1 MDAASSREARISS
14 LPEHVQEKLRSRLA
28 GRAGGGRNT
37 IESVDRSGTLPLS
50 FAQQRLWFMTEYERD
65 STENNSGLSLR
76 LTGPL
81 DVAAF
86 RAALDAVVARH
97 EPLRTTFA
105 AEEGVARQIV
115 RPEAELP
122 FRFVDLADPADP
134 DGDSH
139 EAERECDRLISAAM
153 AEPYDLH
160 TGPLVRALLVR
171 VGGEEYRF
179 LLAMHHIVTDGA
191 SMEIIVRELRAY
203 YAAALRG
210 DVGAAGLPPLAVQ
223 YADYAAWQRRRFAG
237 SALDRHVG
245 YWRERLDGLEP
256 LELPTDR
263 PRPAV
268 RGGAGAVHAFTL
280 PADVAAGLRNA
291 GRDQGASLFVML
303 TAVTQLLMARHSGQ
317 DDIAVGTAV
326 PGRERAEVENL
337 VGFFINILVL
347 RSRIDQTRSFTE
359 YLAEVRETV
368 LEAFE
373 HQDVP
378 FERLV
383 EILAP
388 ERDTSRTPLVQS
400 MVVLQNT
407 PVESAEFEGVR
418 VARGTLARQE
428 SPYDVSWEFEEDKE
442 EELHCAIEYS
452 TDLFDRATIERLGRH
467 FVVLARAL
475 VTDPERRLDEAEL
488 LTAEELA
495 GLLADGKSV
504 ARPEAAAGTIPARFA
519 EQADRTPDAPALTSG
534 DEETLTTLTYR
545 QLDEHANR
553 LAHHLI
559 DCGVRPEEPVA
570 VCLPRGIDLVVS
582 ILAVL
587 KAGGA
592 YLPVDPAL
600 PQDRVAWMLAES
612 GVRVAVTVDALTGLL
627 PDGFLGG
634 SGGSGNSVRA
644 EESGGLDRSVDAD
657 SPDRP
662 GTVVAVDR
670 LRDRIAALPSRTP
683 RVAVAASNT
692 AYVIY
697 TSGSTGRPKGVLGL
711 HGGLLSRWAW
721 FAETYPEWRDAVVCA
736 KSSVSFLDSATEI
749 LGTLV
754 HGGRIILASDDE
766 AKDPLALARLIER
779 HRVERM
785 TLVPSLLS
793 VLLDEID
800 PDALASCRCW
810 ISSGEPLSRAL
821 AARFREQLPHARL
834 LNLYG
839 SSEISADSLVWE
851 AEGPDVRIGRP
862 VWNNQVYV
870 LDSRL
875 RPVPRG
881 VPGELYVAGA
891 GLARGYA
898 NRPDRTAERFIA
910 DPFDPSGRLF
920 RTGDLVRWTSDGTLE
935 HLGRADDQVKVRGF
949 RIEPGEIEAALR
961 RHPAISDAAIVVR
974 DDRQGTAR
982 LAGYVVPAEG
992 HSVPA
997 ARELRD
1003 LIRQSLPDY
1012 MVPAAFVPI
1021 AALPLT
1027 SSGKLDRRALPT
1039 PDWAESAEYLAPRT
1053 DTERALAAI
1062 WAEVLGTEQVGAEDD
1077 FFSLGGHSLLA
1088 TRVISRIRSGLGA
1101 ELTVRHL
1108 FEAPRLADLAATLD
1122 ALAGT
1127 SAPNASARGGADDAD
1142 TAGQRAN
1149 AIVPASREGRLPLSF
1164 AQERL
1169 WFLDDFAPGAA
1180 EYNVCGTLRLTG
1192 ALDLPALRAAVAG
1205 LVARHEALRTTFET
1219 VDGLGTQVVHD
1230 TMDVA
1235 VRTTEPGTDSELDAV
1250 LRAEAA
1256 APFDLAAGPLLRV
1269 LLATTDEDS
1278 HTLMLT
1284 MHHIVTDGWSMG
1296 VITREL
1302 SALYTGAVRAEDAD
1316 LRPLPIQYPDY
1327 AVWQRGRLAGDTLDG
1342 QLAYWRG
1349 QLDGLEPLEL
1359 PTDRPRPAV
1368 RTSAGALHAFEVPE
1382 ELTRLLAGAGRARG
1396 ASLFMTL
1403 TAITQLLLARYTG
1416 RTDIALG
1423 TGVSGRERAELED
1436 LVGFFVNTLVL
1447 RTTVDESESFDQLL
1461 ARVRTTVLDAFAHQD
1476 VPFSR
1481 LIEELAPERD
1491 TSRTPLVQAMLVLQ
1505 NTPRAEFDLPG
1516 LRAEA
1521 IPSVREASQFDITFA
1536 FSEQDG
1542 RLIAAAEYSTDLF
1555 DAVTVERLCRHW
1567 VDLAGVVVGGPG
1579 GRLSGVGLL
1588 SADERGLF
1596 AGGWG
1601 VSGVGAGVVP
1611 VTLPGL
1617 VASRV
1622 VSGAGVVAVVCG
1634 GVSLSYGELGVRVER
1649 LAARLSAEGVGVES
1663 RVGVCLPRS
1672 VEWLVALL
1680 AVVRAGGVYVPLDP
1694 EWPAERMEFV
1704 TADSGVQL
1712 VIDEEMLGTLA
1723 NASASSAVPV
1733 GPVLLD
1739 SAAYVIYTSGSTGR
1753 PKGVVV
1759 SHRGIAGF
1767 AAAMVERFELDG
1779 SARVLQLASA
1789 GFDASV
1795 MELLMALGGGGTL
1808 VIPEGGRPLAGQEL
1822 LDVFTGERITH
1833 SLVPPTILGSMPAGE
1848 LPDLRVLVTGG
1859 EALGSELVGRWSAGR
1874 AMFNAYGPTEVTVAA
1889 SISGR
1894 LEAAAA
1900 GTPPIG
1906 VPVADARV
1914 WVLDAWLRPVPV
1926 GVPGELY
1933 VAGPGLARGY
1943 LGRAGLSAERFV
1955 ADPFGSGGRLYRTGD
1970 VARWRVNGQLE
1981 YVGRGDDQVKV
1992 RGLRIELGEIEAVLA
2007 RHGSVGQVSVTVR
2020 EDRPGVKRIVAYV
2033 VPVGPDTGG
2042 VEAGV
2047 LREHA
2052 AAELPGYMV
2061 PSAFVV
2067 LDALPVNAS
2076 GKVDR
2081 KALPAPSDDPAGEYA
2096 APRNETER
2104 VLTAIWTDVL
2114 DVGRVGI
2121 HDNFF
2126 SLGGDSILSIQVVS
2140 RARQAGLEL
2149 SSRDV
2154 FARQTVAALAAGA
2167 SVADAGAGRS
2177 AAEQGVVAGEVG
2189 PTPVRDWFFA
2199 THTVSP
2205 AHFNM
2210 AMELELPPSTSLPA
2224 LREAVRALLF
2234 QHDALRTVFAQNAHG
2249 QWTGRIAPDFDLD
2262 RVLTL
2267 HDLTDAQAD
2276 REESAWQ
2283 ELKDAAQSGFSLED
2297 GPLVRVLV
2305 GTRAADRTLRVI
2317 IIAHHLVVD
2326 GVTWRIILED
2336 LRTAYARA
2344 AAGRAAELGPKT
2356 ASVQQWA
2363 ARLAEHTAAGGF
2375 DDQIPYWRSV
2385 MDGARTDIPLDH
2397 PGGAN
2402 TVADQAVVSGGL
2414 TREATEQLLQRVPAV
2429 YRTQIND
2436 ALLTALARTLRTW
2449 TGHDRIAVNLE
2460 GHGREELFEDIDLTR
2475 TVGWFTSI
2483 HPVALALPEGDDW
2496 AATIK
2501 RVKEQLRAVPDR
2513 GIGYGALR
2521 HLGDATAHHADPRIS
2536 FNYLG
2541 RLDMA
2546 GGADDWYRSATLNP
2560 GGEHSVREGRPHLL
2574 DVTAGLLDGRLVFSW
2589 HYSAGLHREETV
2601 QALVDDFAAEL
2612 SRFVAHCAEPDA
2624 GGCSP
2629 SDFPLV
2635 RLTQAEV
2642 DGIAGDGRGIED
2654 IYPLTPLQSG
2664 MLFHALAEP
2673 DSPAYLE
2680 QFAFTLDGVDDP
2692 ARLAN
2697 SWQRTVERSDALR
2710 VSLAWESVGEPV
2722 QVVHRRVTVPVTTLD
2737 WSGTDEAGQ
2746 EALLRDFLREDR
2758 ARGLDLTA
2766 APLMRVTLARTSD
2779 DVVRVV
2785 WTFHHLL
2792 LDGWSTSAFLSDVLG
2807 EYTALGGTAAAR
2819 RAAPPVDRGPF
2830 RDYVRWLGAQDHNAA
2845 EDYWRGVL
2853 AGFEE
2858 PVPLPYD
2865 RVPEQARRGQS
2876 SERVRVALEPGV
2888 AERVGGY
2895 ARRHR
2900 ITANALVQ
2908 GAWALV
2914 LAQYAGVS
2922 GGDSTGAGASD
2933 VVFGMTVSGRPADLP
2948 GAEDILGLFI
2958 NTLPV
2963 RVNAT
2968 PDQPV
2973 ADWLRQIQDGQSES
2987 RRYEYMALSDIETD
3001 VPAGASLFDSLVVFE
3016 NYPVDEA
3023 AAERHGLGVR
3033 AAEAVESTNYALT
3046 LIASATGDRLDMT
3059 LAYDPALF
3067 DSTTAERLSAQ
3078 LGNAVTGLVA
3088 HADSHVGDI
3097 DLLGEAERAAV
3108 VGEWSVGRIGEIPA
3122 AGASVVGAFGERVA
3136 AAPEAV
3142 AVECGDRTLTYRQLD
3157 SQADRLAR
3165 ALIERGVGAESRVA
3179 LLLER
3184 SADLLVAMLAVLKAG
3199 GAYVPLHSGY
3209 PQERLRQ
3216 VVEQSDALLVLTDR
3230 TVDEVG
3236 GVTAVTVDAEPV
3248 GDVSLPV
3255 RVPVGS
3261 LAYVMFTSGS
3271 TGVPKGVAVTHGDVV
3286 ALAADSRWSSGAHDK
3301 VLFHSPH
3308 SFDAA
3313 TYEVWVPLLRGGTVV
3328 VAEGE
3333 LSVAVVRDAV
3343 ACGVSGLW
3351 VTAALF
3357 GVLVEED
3364 AGCFAGLGEV
3374 WTGGDAVPAVAAE
3387 RMLAACPGTVLV
3399 NGYGPTESTTFA
3411 VAGPIVA
3418 EDAAGGSVPLGHVM
3432 DNTTGYVLDGALR
3445 PVGVGVP
3452 GELYLGGLGLAR
3464 GYHGRAGLTAE
3475 RFVADPFGS
3484 GERLYRT
3491 GDVVRWRSDGRLD
3504 FLGRGDGQVK
3514 IRGFRIELDEIQAV
3528 LMRYAD
3534 VGTATVVARE
3544 DRPGI
3549 KRLVAYVVA
3558 DGQLDVEA
3566 ARAHVAATLPEYM
3579 VPSAF
3584 VVLDELP
3591 LTVNGK
3597 VDRRALPAPGLD
3609 TAGEYVAPRTEAERV
3624 LAGIWAEVLGVER
3637 VGAHDD
3643 FFELGGDSISSLK
3656 VVSRIRAALGAGLS
3670 PRVLFDHPTVA
3681 GLAETVPAVEAARE
3695 VEEPATSG
3703 AIVPVARDGQLPMSL
3718 TQERLWFLE
3727 DFTPGSIEYNIV
3739 GALRLTGILDADA
3752 LRTAIAGL
3760 VDRHEALRTT
3770 FDSADGRGIQ
3780 VVHATLDV
3788 PVRTVTLSNP
3798 SGCDGLDAALR
3809 EESVTSFDLRT
3820 GPLVRVLLV
3829 RIAPSEHVLVLSM
3842 HHIVTDGWSM
3852 GVVTRELSELYA
3864 AAVRGEDARLPLLPV
3879 QYPDFA
3885 VWQRERLAGEALD
3898 SQIDYWRG
3906 QLEGL
3911 EPLELPTDRP
3921 RPLVRTA
3928 SGNTHIFAVPAE
3940 LTEQLGSLGRTRG
3953 ASLFMALMAVTQL
3966 LLSRYSGQRDIALGT
3981 AVSGREREELEGLVG
3996 FFVNTLVLRARID
4009 ESQSFDELLAGVRD
4023 TTLEAFAHQDVPF
4036 SRLIEELS
4044 PERDTSRTPL
4054 VQAMLTLQNTP
4065 GGAFHLPGL
4074 RIEEYE
4080 VPRTAAQ
4087 FEFGLHFQE
4096 SGDGGLVGVAEFNT
4110 DLFDA
4115 ETVERL
4121 CGHWVALAERVTAE
4135 PSVPLVRVGMLGAAE
4150 LERLLMGWAGPG
4162 VGVGERSVVELVQG
4176 RIDAAPGAVAVL
4188 GEGDVSLTYGELGVR
4203 VDRLARHLVSLGVGV
4218 ESRVGVSLPR
4228 SVDLVVAVL
4237 AVLRAG
4243 GAYVPL
4249 DPEYPGDR
4257 LEFMKADSGVRVV
4270 VDEAMLAGPL
4280 LVDAEV
4286 RVALPVSDSVSLLS
4300 AAYVIYTSGSTGWPK
4315 GVVVPHGAM
4324 AGLVRWA
4331 VSLGEE
4337 RFSRTLFSTSLNFD
4351 VSVFELFGTL
4361 AAGGTVEVVRD
4372 VLALTERDSWR
4383 GSLVSAVPSAFAGV
4397 LGQETDI
4404 SADLVVLAGEAFPA
4418 GLLEQTRQAMPGA
4431 VVANIYG
4438 PTEATVYATGW
4449 FSDADRVPE
4458 GPMVPIG
4465 RPVAGKATYV
4475 LDGGLS
4481 PAPVGVWGELYLGG
4495 GLARGYHGR
4504 SGLTSERFVADPFR
4518 SGGRLYRTG
4527 DVVRWRADGVLEYA
4541 GRGDDQVKVRGFRIE
4556 LGEIESVLT
4565 SHASVAQSVVVA
4577 REDRPGVKRLA
4588 AYLVAAAD
4596 TPLDVAVVREHVASA
4611 LPEYMVPAAFVVLD
4625 SLPLNANGKLDR
4637 RALPAP
4643 EFASADAAYTA
4654 PRTEAERILCGVWAE
4669 VLGLEQV
4676 GIEDNFFDLG
4686 GDSIISLQ
4694 VVSRARRAGLA
4705 LSSRDVFLHPT
4716 VITLASAVQISDD
4729 GADTLAE
4736 QGVLSGHVPTLPARE
4751 WFLDTHPVA
4760 PAHFNLSVVVA
4771 LAQDFDERALRA
4783 AVAAVLAQHDALRMT
4798 FRVGADGG
4806 RDAEYRSSVGVD
4818 SVLEIHELP
4827 DPLDAG
4833 RRWREIVLDAQSGFD
4848 LENGPLVRVVLG
4860 RPAPGRGGARLAL
4873 IAHHLVM
4880 DGVSLRVLMED
4891 LSTAYERIV
4900 AGRQPDL
4907 GPKGTSVRQWAARL
4921 AEHTARGGFDDQ
4933 IPYWSSVTEGAVTRL
4948 PVDHTDGHN
4957 TVASQRAV
4965 SVELTPEQTRA
4976 LLHDVPSVY
4985 RTHANDVLL
4994 AALARTL
5001 RTWTGQDRIAVNLEG
5016 HGREEIFDDTD
5027 LTRTVGWFTSIYPL
5041 ALALPEDADDWASA
5055 IKQVKEQ
5062 LRAVPDRGVG
5072 YGALRYLAGAPAG
5085 ELDPR
5090 ISFNYHGQFDV
5101 AGDTADGLL
5110 REALPGEGGDHAPAE
5125 RRPHLLDVVGA
5136 VQDGR
5141 LVFSWIYSADTYV
5154 EEMVRGVAEG
5164 FAAELVAFAEHCAE
5178 PGTGGCTP
5186 SDFPLVRL
5194 NQAEV
5199 DRIAGDGRDVEDIYP
5214 LTPLQ
5219 SGMLFHALAEP
5230 ESAAYLEQLAFT
5242 LEGTVDLDRLAR
5254 AWQRVVERSDALR
5267 VSLVWDDV
5275 PEPVQVVR
5283 RRVSLPV
5290 RRMDWSGADE
5300 AEHELLLRDFL
5311 VEDRERG
5318 MDLTAGPLLRVA
5330 LARLSDDAVRVV
5342 WTFHH
5347 LLLDG
5352 WSNSALLS
5360 DVIAEYAALDA
5371 APEPEPEPAAASAS
5385 VSDSDSDAAVP
5396 SAGRAPVSRGL
5407 FGDYVRWLADQDQ
5420 NAGREYWRA
5429 ALAGFGDPVALPFD
5443 RAPEQARGGGSSERI
5458 SVDVPPEVAA
5468 RVTGFV
5474 RRHRLT
5480 VNAVV
5485 QGAWALVLSQYA
5497 GSSDVVFG
5505 TTVSGRPA
5513 DLPGAEDILGL
5524 FINTLPVRV
5533 NVDPARSVSGWLG
5546 DLQAD
5551 MAESRQFEYVALS
5564 DIDSGVAAG
5573 ASLFDSLVVFE
5584 NYPVDTEAAARYGLT
5599 VRGVE
5604 AVESTNY
5611 ALTLVASAIG
5621 DQLEMT
5627 LAYDGALFDAST
5639 AEMLAARL
5647 SRAVTSLTDTADA
5660 PLGTLSL
5667 LPDEEW
5673 RRVSREWSVGAVG
5686 AADDRVSPRSLVESF
5701 AAQVAASPDAV
5712 ALVCGDVSLTY
5723 AQLDARAVRLA
5734 RVLAERGVGVESR
5747 VGLLLERSA
5756 DVVVAMLAV
5765 LKAGA
5770 AYVPLF
5776 AGYPDERLRQVV
5788 GQSGAALIVADGTLR
5803 ERAGVAGVPVIETAA
5818 EPVGDVSLPV
5828 RVPVGSLA
5836 YVMFTSGSTGVPKG
5850 VAVTHGDV

>member
-14 LPEHVQEKLRSRLA
+14 LPEHVQERLRSRLA
-28 GRAGGGRNT
+28 GRAGGGRNA
-37 IESVDRSGTLPLS
+37 IESVDRSKTLPLS
-50 FAQQRLWFMTEYERD
+50 FAQQRLWFMTEYQRD

-81 DVAAF
+81 DVVAF

-122 FRFVDLADPADP
+122 FRFVDLADSADP
-134 DGDSH
+134 
-139 EAERECDRLISAAM
+139 DRLISVAM
-153 AEPYDLH
+153 AEPYDLR

-171 VGGEEYRF
+171 VGAEEYRF

-210 DVGAAGLPPLAVQ
+210 DAGAAGLPPLPVQ
-223 YADYAAWQRRRFAG
+223 YADYAAWQRGRFSG

-280 PADVAAGLRNA
+280 PADVAAGIRNV
-291 GRDQGASLFVML
+291 GREQGASLFVTL

-359 YLAEVRETV
+359 FLAEVRETV

-407 PVESAEFEGVR
+407 PAESAEFEGVR

-428 SPYDVSWEFEEDKE
+428 SPYDVSWEFEEDE
-442 EELHCAIEYS
+442 EERLHCAIEYS
-452 TDLFDRATIERLGRH
+452 TDLFDPATVERLGRH

-475 VTDPERRLDEAEL
+475 VTAPDRRLDEAEL
-488 LTAEELA
+488 LTADELA

-504 ARPEAAAGTIPARFA
+504 ARPQAAAGTIPARFA
-519 EQADRTPDAPALTSG
+519 EQADRTPDAPALTYG
-534 DEETLTTLTYR
+534 DDATTLTYR
-545 QLDEHANR
+545 QLDERANQ

-592 YLPVDPAL
+592 YLPLDPAL
-600 PQDRVAWMLAES
+600 PRDRVAWMLAES
-612 GVRVAVTVDALTGLL
+612 GVRVAVTVDALTGPL
-627 PDGFLGG
+627 PDGFH
-634 SGGSGNSVRA
+634 
-644 EESGGLDRSVDAD
+644 
-657 SPDRP
+657 

-670 LRDRIAALPSRTP
+670 LRDGIAALPSHTP
-683 RVAVAASNT
+683 RVALAASNT

-721 FAETYPEWRDAVVCA
+721 FAETYPEWREAVVCA

-793 VLLDEID
+793 VLLDETD
-800 PDALASCRCW
+800 PAALASCRCW

-851 AEGPDVRIGRP
+851 ADGPDVRIGRP

-870 LDSRL
+870 LDGRL

-920 RTGDLVRWTSDGTLE
+920 RTGDLVRWTSDGALE

-1021 AALPLT
+1021 DALPLT
-1027 SSGKLDRRALPT
+1027 SSGKLDRRSLPT

-1062 WAEVLGTEQVGAEDD
+1062 WTEVLDTAQVGAEDD
-1077 FFSLGGHSLLA
+1077 FFALGGHSLLA
-1088 TRVISRIRSGLGA
+1088 TRVISRIRSGLGT

-1122 ALAGT
+1122 ALAGGT
-1127 SAPNASARGGADDAD
+1127 SGANDSAPGGADSAPGGDGPASTD
-1142 TAGQRAN
+1142 VQGGD

-1192 ALDLPALRAAVAG
+1192 TLDLPALRSAVAG

-1219 VDGLGTQVVHD
+1219 VDGHGTQVVHD
-1230 TMDVA
+1230 TMNVA
-1235 VRTTEPGTDSELDAV
+1235 VRTTAPGTDGELEAA

-1256 APFDLAAGPLLRV
+1256 APFDLATGPLLRA
-1269 LLATTDEDS
+1269 LLATTAEDT

-1302 SALYTGAVRAEDAD
+1302 SALYTGAVRGEDAG

-1327 AVWQRGRLAGDTLDG
+1327 AVWQRERLAGDTLDG

-1349 QLDGLEPLEL
+1349 KLEGLEPLEL

-1368 RTSAGALHAFEVPE
+1368 RTSAGALHQFEVPA
-1382 ELTRLLAGAGRARG
+1382 ELTRLLTGTGRARG
-1396 ASLFMTL
+1396 ASLFMVL
-1403 TAITQLLLARYTG
+1403 TAVTQLLLARYSG

-1461 ARVRTTVLDAFAHQD
+1461 DRVRTTVLDAFAHQD

-1521 IPSVREASQFDITFA
+1521 VPSVREASQFDITFA

-1542 RLIAAAEYSTDLF
+1542 RLLAAAEYSTDLF
-1555 DAVTVERLCRHW
+1555 DAVSVERLCRHW
-1567 VDLAGVVVGGPG
+1567 VELAGVVVGGSG
-1579 GRLSGVGLL
+1579 GVLSGVGLL
-1588 SADERGLF
+1588 SGAEWGLV

-1622 VSGAGVVAVVCG
+1622 AGAGGAGVGVAVVCG
-1634 GVSLSYGELGVRVER
+1634 GVSLSYGELGVWVER
-1649 LAARLSAEGVGVES
+1649 LAGVLVGRGVGVES

-1680 AVVRAGGVYVPLDP
+1680 AVVRVGGVYVPLDP
-1694 EWPAERMEFV
+1694 EWPVERMEFV
-1704 TADSGVQL
+1704 TADCGAEL
-1712 VIDEEMLGTLA
+1712 VIDEEMWEVLAAAAAAAAAASEAGSGTGSVPLPA
-1723 NASASSAVPV
+1723 PV
-1733 GPVLLD
+1733 GPVSLD

-1767 AAAMVERFELDG
+1767 TAAMVERFGLDA
-1779 SARVLQLASA
+1779 SSRVLQLASA

-1822 LDVFTGERITH
+1822 LDVFVGERITH
-1833 SLVPPTILGSMPAGE
+1833 SLVPPTVLGSVPAGE

-1889 SISGR
+1889 SVSGR
-1894 LEAAAA
+1894 LDPGT

-1914 WVLDAWLRPVPV
+1914 WVLDKWLRPVPV

-1943 LGRAGLSAERFV
+1943 LGRSGLTSERFV

-1970 VARWRVNGQLE
+1970 VVRWRVDGQLE

-1992 RGLRIELGEIEAVLA
+1992 RGLRIELGEIEAVLS
-2007 RHGSVGQVSVTVR
+2007 RLGVVGQTSVMVR

-2033 VPVGPDTGG
+2033 VPSVSGGGG
-2042 VEAGV
+2042 VESAV

-2052 AAELPGYMV
+2052 AAELPAYMV

-2081 KALPAPSDDPAGEYA
+2081 TALPAPSDEPADEYA

-2114 DVGRVGI
+2114 DAGRVGI

-2167 SVADAGAGRS
+2167 GAADTGQSTS
-2177 AAEQGVVAGEVG
+2177 AAEQDVVSGEVG

-2199 THTVSP
+2199 THTTDP

-2210 AMELELPPSTSLPA
+2210 AMEFELPPSTSLPA
-2224 LREAVRALLF
+2224 LREAVRALLLH
-2234 QHDALRTVFAQNAHG
+2234 HDALRTTFAQDAHG
-2249 QWTGRIAPDFDLD
+2249 RWSGRIAPGIDLD

-2267 HDLTDAQAD
+2267 HDLTDARAD
-2276 REESAWQ
+2276 HEDSAWQ
-2283 ELKDAAQSGFSLED
+2283 ELKDAAQSGFGLED

-2305 GTRAADRTLRVI
+2305 GTRAAGHTLRMIV
-2317 IIAHHLVVD
+2317 IAHHLVVD
-2326 GVTWRIILED
+2326 GVTWRILLED

-2344 AAGRAAELGPKT
+2344 AAGRPAELGPKT
-2356 ASVQQWA
+2356 ASVRQWA

-2375 DDQIPYWRSV
+2375 DDQIPYWTSV

-2402 TVADQAVVSGGL
+2402 TVADQAVVSGEL

-2449 TGHDRIAVNLE
+2449 TGHDRVAVNLE
-2460 GHGREELFEDIDLTR
+2460 GHGREELFDDLDLTR

-2483 HPVALALPEGDDW
+2483 HPVALALPAADDW

-2501 RVKEQLRAVPDR
+2501 QVKEQLRAVPDR

-2521 HLGDATAHHADPRIS
+2521 TLSDATAHHADPLIS

-2546 GGADDWYRSATLNP
+2546 GSADDWYRSAALNP

-2601 QALVDDFAAEL
+2601 RALVDDFAAEL
-2612 SRFVAHCAEPDA
+2612 SDFVAHCAEPDA

-2635 RLTQAEV
+2635 RLTQGEV
-2642 DGIAGDGRGIED
+2642 DRIAGDGREIED
-2654 IYPLTPLQSG
+2654 VYPLTPLQSG

-2680 QFAFTLDGVDDP
+2680 QFAFTLDGVDDL

-2697 SWQRTVERSDALR
+2697 AWQRTVERSDALR
-2710 VSLAWESVGEPV
+2710 VSLAWEAVGEPV
-2722 QVVHRRVTVPVTTLD
+2722 QMVHRQVTVPVTNLD

-2746 EALLRDFLREDR
+2746 ETLLRDFLREDR

-2766 APLMRVTLARTSD
+2766 APLMRVTLARTAD

-2792 LDGWSTSAFLSDVLG
+2792 LDGWSTSAFLSDVLA
-2807 EYTALGGTAAAR
+2807 EYTALGGTAAG
-2819 RAAPPVDRGPF
+2819 AAALPANRGPF
-2830 RDYVRWLGAQDHNAA
+2830 REYMRWLGAQDHQVAA
-2845 EDYWRGVL
+2845 DYWRGVL
-2853 AGFEE
+2853 AGFDE

-2888 AERVGGY
+2888 AEEVGGY

-2922 GGDSTGAGASD
+2922 GAAASGVSSSDTPPTGAGASGVAASD
-2933 VVFGMTVSGRPADLP
+2933 VVFGTTVSGRPADLP

-2963 RVNAT
+2963 RVTAT
-2968 PDQPV
+2968 QDQPV

-2987 RRYEYMALSDIETD
+2987 RRYEYMALSDIESD

-3067 DSTTAERLSAQ
+3067 DATTAERLSAQ
-3078 LGNAVTGLVA
+3078 LGHAVTRLLA
-3088 HADSHVGDI
+3088 HADAPVGDI

-3108 VGEWSVGRIGEIPA
+3108 VGEWSGGRISEPLE
-3122 AGASVVGAFGERVA
+3122 AGASLVGIFGERVA
-3136 AAPEAV
+3136 AAPDSV
-3142 AVECGDRTLTYRQLD
+3142 AVECGDHTLTYRQLGD
-3157 SQADRLAR
+3157 RADRLAR
-3165 ALIERGVGAESRVA
+3165 TLIERGVGAESRVG

-3184 SADLLVAMLAVLKAG
+3184 SADVLVAMLAVLKAG
-3199 GAYVPLHSGY
+3199 GAYVPLHGAY
-3209 PQERLRQ
+3209 PAERLRQ
-3216 VVEQSDALLVLTDR
+3216 IVEQSDAVLVLTDR
-3230 TVDEVG
+3230 AVDEIG
-3236 GVTAVTVDAEPV
+3236 GVPAVAVDAEPV
-3248 GDVSLPV
+3248 GDVRLPAV
-3255 RVPVGS
+3255 VPGGA

-3286 ALAADSRWSSGAHDK
+3286 ALAADSRWSSGAHDR

-3313 TYEVWVPLLRGGTVV
+3313 TYEVWVPLLRGGTVD
-3328 VAEGE
+3328 VADGE
-3333 LSVAVVRDAV
+3333 LSVPVVRDAV
-3343 ACGVSGLW
+3343 GRGVSGLW

-3364 AGCFAGLGEV
+3364 PGCFAGLGEV

-3411 VAGPIVA
+3411 VSGPIVV

-3452 GELYLGGLGLAR
+3452 GELYLGGAGLAR

-3475 RFVADPFGS
+3475 RFVAGPFGS

-3491 GDVVRWRSDGRLD
+3491 GDVVRWRQDGRLD

-3514 IRGFRIELDEIQAV
+3514 IRGFRIELDEIQAA
-3528 LMRYAD
+3528 LMRCPD

-3558 DGQLDVEA
+3558 DGQLDVA
-3566 ARAHVAATLPEYM
+3566 AVRAQVAGALPEYM

-3597 VDRRALPAPGLD
+3597 VDRRALPAPEFDG
-3609 TAGEYVAPRTEAERV
+3609 AAEYVAPRTEAERV

-3637 VGAHDD
+3637 VGIHDD

-3656 VVSRIRAALGAGLS
+3656 VVSRLRAALGAGFS

-3681 GLAETVPAVEAARE
+3681 GLAATIPAAEDARE
-3695 VEEPATSG
+3695 TEETSASD
-3703 AIVPVARDGQLPMSL
+3703 AIVPVVRDGQLPMSL

-3727 DFTPGSIEYNIV
+3727 NFTPGSIEYNIV
-3739 GALRLTGILDADA
+3739 GALRLTGVLDPDA
-3752 LRTAIAGL
+3752 LRTALAGL

-3770 FDSADGRGIQ
+3770 FDSVDGLGVQ
-3780 VVHATLDV
+3780 VVHASLDV
-3788 PVRTVTLSNP
+3788 PVRAVTLSD
-3798 SGCDGLDAALR
+3798 SSDLDAALR
-3809 EESVTSFDLRT
+3809 EESVTPFDLRT
-3820 GPLVRVLLV
+3820 GPLVRVLLL
-3829 RIAPSEHVLVLSM
+3829 RITPTEHVLVLSM

-3864 AAVRGEDARLPLLPV
+3864 AAVRGVEARLPLLPV

-3885 VWQRERLAGEALD
+3885 VWQRERLSGEALD
-3898 SQIDYWRG
+3898 SQIGYWRE
-3906 QLEGL
+3906 QLDGL

-3928 SGNTHIFAVPAE
+3928 SGSTHIFTVPVE

-3966 LLSRYSGQRDIALGT
+3966 LLSRYSGRRDIALGT

-3996 FFVNTLVLRARID
+3996 FFVNTLVLRAHID
-4009 ESQSFDELLAGVRD
+4009 ESRSFDELLAAVRD

-4065 GGAFHLPGL
+4065 GGAFDLPGL

-4110 DLFDA
+4110 DLFDVA
-4115 ETVERL
+4115 TVERL
-4121 CGHWVALAERVTAE
+4121 CGHWLVLAERVVAE
-4135 PSVPLVRVGMLGAAE
+4135 PLVPVVRVGMLG
-4150 LERLLMGWAGPG
+4150 G
-4162 VGVGERSVVELVQG
+4162 
-4176 RIDAAPGAVAVL
+4176 
-4188 GEGDVSLTYGELGVR
+4188 
-4203 VDRLARHLVSLGVGV
+4203 
-4218 ESRVGVSLPR
+4218 
-4228 SVDLVVAVL
+4228 
-4237 AVLRAG
+4237 
-4243 GAYVPL
+4243 
-4249 DPEYPGDR
+4249 
-4257 LEFMKADSGVRVV
+4257 
-4270 VDEAMLAGPL
+4270 
-4280 LVDAEV
+4280 
-4286 RVALPVSDSVSLLS
+4286 
-4300 AAYVIYTSGSTGWPK
+4300 
-4315 GVVVPHGAM
+4315 
-4324 AGLVRWA
+4324 
-4331 VSLGEE
+4331 
-4337 RFSRTLFSTSLNFD
+4337 
-4351 VSVFELFGTL
+4351 
-4361 AAGGTVEVVRD
+4361 
-4372 VLALTERDSWR
+4372 
-4383 GSLVSAVPSAFAGV
+4383 
-4397 LGQETDI
+4397 
-4404 SADLVVLAGEAFPA
+4404 
-4418 GLLEQTRQAMPGA
+4418 
-4431 VVANIYG
+4431 
-4438 PTEATVYATGW
+4438 
-4449 FSDADRVPE
+4449 
-4458 GPMVPIG
+4458 
-4465 RPVAGKATYV
+4465 
-4475 LDGGLS
+4475 
-4481 PAPVGVWGELYLGG
+4481 
-4495 GLARGYHGR
+4495 
-4504 SGLTSERFVADPFR
+4504 
-4518 SGGRLYRTG
+4518 
-4527 DVVRWRADGVLEYA
+4527 
-4541 GRGDDQVKVRGFRIE
+4541 
-4556 LGEIESVLT
+4556 
-4565 SHASVAQSVVVA
+4565 
-4577 REDRPGVKRLA
+4577 
-4588 AYLVAAAD
+4588 
-4596 TPLDVAVVREHVASA
+4596 
-4611 LPEYMVPAAFVVLD
+4611 
-4625 SLPLNANGKLDR
+4625 
-4637 RALPAP
+4637 
-4643 EFASADAAYTA
+4643 
-4654 PRTEAERILCGVWAE
+4654 
-4669 VLGLEQV
+4669 
-4676 GIEDNFFDLG
+4676 
-4686 GDSIISLQ
+4686 
-4694 VVSRARRAGLA
+4694 
-4705 LSSRDVFLHPT
+4705 
-4716 VITLASAVQISDD
+4716 
-4729 GADTLAE
+4729 
-4736 QGVLSGHVPTLPARE
+4736 
-4751 WFLDTHPVA
+4751 
-4760 PAHFNLSVVVA
+4760 
-4771 LAQDFDERALRA
+4771 
-4783 AVAAVLAQHDALRMT
+4783 
-4798 FRVGADGG
+4798 
-4806 RDAEYRSSVGVD
+4806 
-4818 SVLEIHELP
+4818 
-4827 DPLDAG
+4827 
-4833 RRWREIVLDAQSGFD
+4833 
-4848 LENGPLVRVVLG
+4848 
-4860 RPAPGRGGARLAL
+4860 
-4873 IAHHLVM
+4873 
-4880 DGVSLRVLMED
+4880 
-4891 LSTAYERIV
+4891 
-4900 AGRQPDL
+4900 
-4907 GPKGTSVRQWAARL
+4907 
-4921 AEHTARGGFDDQ
+4921 
-4933 IPYWSSVTEGAVTRL
+4933 
-4948 PVDHTDGHN
+4948 
-4957 TVASQRAV
+4957 
-4965 SVELTPEQTRA
+4965 
-4976 LLHDVPSVY
+4976 
-4985 RTHANDVLL
+4985 
-4994 AALARTL
+4994 
-5001 RTWTGQDRIAVNLEG
+5001 
-5016 HGREEIFDDTD
+5016 
-5027 LTRTVGWFTSIYPL
+5027 
-5041 ALALPEDADDWASA
+5041 
-5055 IKQVKEQ
+5055 
-5062 LRAVPDRGVG
+5062 
-5072 YGALRYLAGAPAG
+5072 
-5085 ELDPR
+5085 
-5090 ISFNYHGQFDV
+5090 
-5101 AGDTADGLL
+5101 
-5110 REALPGEGGDHAPAE
+5110 
-5125 RRPHLLDVVGA
+5125 
-5136 VQDGR
+5136 
-5141 LVFSWIYSADTYV
+5141 
-5154 EEMVRGVAEG
+5154 
-5164 FAAELVAFAEHCAE
+5164 
-5178 PGTGGCTP
+5178 
-5186 SDFPLVRL
+5186 
-5194 NQAEV
+5194 
-5199 DRIAGDGRDVEDIYP
+5199 
-5214 LTPLQ
+5214 
-5219 SGMLFHALAEP
+5219 
-5230 ESAAYLEQLAFT
+5230 
-5242 LEGTVDLDRLAR
+5242 
-5254 AWQRVVERSDALR
+5254 
-5267 VSLVWDDV
+5267 
-5275 PEPVQVVR
+5275 
-5283 RRVSLPV
+5283 
-5290 RRMDWSGADE
+5290 
-5300 AEHELLLRDFL
+5300 
-5311 VEDRERG
+5311 
-5318 MDLTAGPLLRVA
+5318 
-5330 LARLSDDAVRVV
+5330 
-5342 WTFHH
+5342 
-5347 LLLDG
+5347 
-5352 WSNSALLS
+5352 
-5360 DVIAEYAALDA
+5360 
-5371 APEPEPEPAAASAS
+5371 
-5385 VSDSDSDAAVP
+5385 
-5396 SAGRAPVSRGL
+5396 
-5407 FGDYVRWLADQDQ
+5407 
-5420 NAGREYWRA
+5420 
-5429 ALAGFGDPVALPFD
+5429 
-5443 RAPEQARGGGSSERI
+5443 
-5458 SVDVPPEVAA
+5458 
-5468 RVTGFV
+5468 
-5474 RRHRLT
+5474 
-5480 VNAVV
+5480 
-5485 QGAWALVLSQYA
+5485 
-5497 GSSDVVFG
+5497 
-5505 TTVSGRPA
+5505 
-5513 DLPGAEDILGL
+5513 
-5524 FINTLPVRV
+5524 
-5533 NVDPARSVSGWLG
+5533 
-5546 DLQAD
+5546 
-5551 MAESRQFEYVALS
+5551 
-5564 DIDSGVAAG
+5564 
-5573 ASLFDSLVVFE
+5573 
-5584 NYPVDTEAAARYGLT
+5584 
-5599 VRGVE
+5599 
-5604 AVESTNY
+5604 
-5611 ALTLVASAIG
+5611 
-5621 DQLEMT
+5621 
-5627 LAYDGALFDAST
+5627 
-5639 AEMLAARL
+5639 
-5647 SRAVTSLTDTADA
+5647 
-5660 PLGTLSL
+5660 
-5667 LPDEEW
+5667 
-5673 RRVSREWSVGAVG
+5673 
-5686 AADDRVSPRSLVESF
+5686 
-5701 AAQVAASPDAV
+5701 
-5712 ALVCGDVSLTY
+5712 
-5723 AQLDARAVRLA
+5723 
-5734 RVLAERGVGVESR
+5734 
-5747 VGLLLERSA
+5747 
-5756 DVVVAMLAV
+5756 
-5765 LKAGA
+5765 
-5770 AYVPLF
+5770 
-5776 AGYPDERLRQVV
+5776 
-5788 GQSGAALIVADGTLR
+5788 
-5803 ERAGVAGVPVIETAA
+5803 
-5818 EPVGDVSLPV
+5818 
-5828 RVPVGSLA
+5828 
-5836 YVMFTSGSTGVPKG
+5836 
-5850 VAVTHGDV
+5850 